1 MEEFRE
7 EQPRQENENLMQ
19 VECGGDTC
27 ISSSSCADGSSFG
40 KFKTADALV
49 NAYNNLQAEFTRRC
63 QRIKS
68 LEKQLEESGQKVA
81 GFDSLKIGQENLMP
95 NDNNQNQVLNSDA
108 NKINAEEMQENA
120 INNDD
125 SLTQNLVDLNCNNT
139 QQIVKS
145 SILDDNQEQI
155 LQNEEMFNQVE
166 SDAERLSEVAHN
178 INKKYDTASN
188 EVPSYLKEDFKAELT
203 NFLSENKDA
212 KQYAKEIGEE
222 MIKDKSL
229 SLKSAYER
237 VLAKKYKAPSEL
249 AKDDE
254 FIKNYI
260 LSNDAVIKS
269 IIRTYK
275 QEEKQLP
282 TMISNNNGNIAQAY
296 PSQVRTIK
304 EAGELAYKLFS

>member
-7 EQPRQENENLMQ
+7 EQPRQENKNLMQ

-27 ISSSSCADGSSFG
+27 ISTSSCADGSSFG

-81 GFDSLKIGQENLMP
+81 GFDSLKIGQENLTL
-95 NDNNQNQVLNSDA
+95 NADKQTLNSDA
-108 NKINAEEMQENA
+108 NKIKAEEMQENA
-120 INNDD
+120 INYDD
-125 SLTQNLVDLNCNNT
+125 SLTQNLVDLNYNNT
-139 QQIVKS
+139 QEIVKS
-145 SILDDNQEQI
+145 SILEDNQEQN
-155 LQNEEMFNQVE
+155 LQSEEKFNQVE
-166 SDAERLSEVAHN
+166 SDAERLSEVAHD

-222 MIKDKSL
+222 MIKDKTL

-237 VLAKKYKAPSEL
+237 VLAKKYKSPSEL
-249 AKDDE
+249 ANDDE